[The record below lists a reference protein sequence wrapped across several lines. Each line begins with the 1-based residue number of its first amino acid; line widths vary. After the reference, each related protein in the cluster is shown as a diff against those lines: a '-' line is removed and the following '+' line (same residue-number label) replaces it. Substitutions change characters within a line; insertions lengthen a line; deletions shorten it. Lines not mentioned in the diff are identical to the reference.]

1 MKCRV
6 LDTINIRKGLDIP
19 IDGTAERQLTDARSI
34 TTYAVK
40 PTDFVGLTP
49 RLLVKEGDTVAVGDA
64 LFCDKSDERILFT
77 SPVSGQVKAIVRGE
91 KRKLLEV
98 VVETD
103 CKSTGST
110 GSDCKSSPPLQK
122 PQTADNI
129 KAAMLQCGLWAMLRQ
144 RPFGTVANP
153 DDKPKAI
160 FVSAFSSAPLAP
172 DYDFVMQ
179 GKEKWMNK
187 GLEALAQLT
196 EGTVHVC
203 FRPGQRLAKCLES
216 LSEFP
221 LPLLKGGDAKRPSDL
236 SRPAST
242 IKPLNNQQF
251 NIHHIKG
258 PHPSGNIGTQI
269 AHIDPINK
277 GEVVWT
283 MDLQDVAVLGELVTT
298 GVYKPE
304 KVIAVAG
311 PNIKNPHYYRVKA
324 GACLKEIVKG
334 QLLNT
339 DYPKIDVN
347 NAAKENRVIS
357 GDILSG
363 TQIAADG
370 FLGAYDDLVSI
381 LTEGNYYDF
390 MGWLMPGFRK
400 FSFSRTFL
408 SGFMP
413 KSTFKPMGIT
423 LPRFEKFWK
432 FDTNT
437 HGDERPL
444 VFTGNFE
451 RVFPFDIYPTQL
463 IKACIVGDIEL
474 MENLGIYEVEP
485 EDFALCEF
493 IDTSKTDIQA
503 IIREALE
510 KLRKEGLS

>member
-1 MKCRV
+1 MS
-6 LDTINIRKGLDIP
+6 DTITIQKGLDLP
-19 IDGTAERQLTDARSI
+19 IGGTAELRLTDARSI
-34 TTYAVK
+34 STYAVK

-49 RLLVKEGDTVAVGDA
+49 RLLIEEGDVVAAGDA
-64 LFCDKSDERILFT
+64 LFCDKNDERIRFT
-77 SPVSGQVKAIVRGE
+77 SPVSGRVKAIVRGE

-98 VVETD
+98 VVEAD
-103 CKSTGST
+103 FKSAGSM
-110 GSDCKSSPPLQK
+110 GSDYKSSPTM
-122 PQTADNI
+122 TADDI
-129 KAAMLQCGLWAMLRQ
+129 KAAMLQCGLWTQLRQ

-153 DDKPKAI
+153 DDQPKAI

-179 GKEKWMNK
+179 GKEEWLKK
-187 GLEALAQLT
+187 GLEALTQFT
-196 EGTVHVC
+196 DGKVHIC
-203 FRPGQRLAKCLES
+203 F
-216 LSEFP
+216 
-221 LPLLKGGDAKRPSDL
+221 
-236 SRPAST
+236 
-242 IKPLNNQQF
+242 KPNQQIAKQF
-251 NIHHIKG
+251 SIINSQLSIHYIDG
-258 PHPSGNIGTQI
+258 PHPAGNIGTQI

-283 MDLQDVAVLGELVTT
+283 MNIQDVAVLGELVST
-298 GVYKPE
+298 GIYNPE
-304 KVIAVAG
+304 KVIAIAG
-311 PNIKNPHYYRVKA
+311 PNIKSPHYYRVKA
-324 GACLKEIVKG
+324 GACLSEIVKS
-334 QLLNT
+334 QLLNN
-339 DYPKIDVN
+339 DYPKMDTT

-363 TQIAADG
+363 TQIAVDR
-370 FLGAYDDLVSI
+370 FIGAYDDLVSI
-381 LTEGNYYDF
+381 LPEGDYYDF

-413 KSTFKPMGIT
+413 KSTFKPFGKK
-423 LPRFEKFWK
+423 LPRFESLWK

-463 IKACIVGDIEL
+463 IKACIIGDIEL

-510 KLRKEGLS
+510 KLRKETV

>member
-1 MKCRV
+1 MSN
-6 LDTINIRKGLDIP
+6 TITIRKGLDLP
-19 IDGTAERQLTDARSI
+19 ISGSAELRLTDARSI
-34 TTYAVK
+34 SSYAVK

-49 RLLVKEGDTVAVGDA
+49 RLLVEEGYAVAVGDA
-64 LFCDKSDERILFT
+64 LFCDKNDERIRFT
-77 SPVSGQVKAIVRGE
+77 SPVSGRVKAIVRGE

-98 VVETD
+98 VVEAD
-103 CKSTGST
+103 FKSAGST
-110 GSDCKSSPPLQK
+110 GSDYKSSPTLK
-122 PQTADNI
+122 D
-129 KAAMLQCGLWAMLRQ
+129 AMLQCGLWTLLRQ

-160 FVSAFSSAPLAP
+160 FVSAFSSVPLAP

-179 GKEKWMNK
+179 GKEEWLKK
-187 GLEALAQLT
+187 GLEALTQLT
-196 EGTVHVC
+196 EGMVHVC
-203 FRPGQRLAKCLES
+203 FRPGQRIANGFVKGEHAGS
-216 LSEFP
+216 P
-221 LPLLKGGDAKRPSDL
+221 LRVM
-236 SRPAST
+236 T
-242 IKPLNNQQF
+242 HFIN
-251 NIHHIKG
+251 G

-283 MDLQDVAVLGELVTT
+283 MNLQDVAVLGELLAT
-298 GVYKPE
+298 GVYNPE

-311 PNIKNPHYYRVKA
+311 PNIKNPHYYRVKS
-324 GACLKEIVKG
+324 GACLSEITKG
-334 QLLNT
+334 QLLNN
-339 DYPKIDVN
+339 DYPKMDATD
-347 NAAKENRVIS
+347 AAKENRVIS

-363 TQIAADG
+363 TQIATVG

-381 LTEGNYYDF
+381 LPEGDYYDF

-423 LPRFEKFWK
+423 LPRFENLWK

-463 IKACIVGDIEL
+463 IKACIIGDIEQ

-510 KLRKEGLS
+510 KLRKEAV

>member
-1 MKCRV
+1 MSE
-6 LDTINIRKGLDIP
+6 TITIRKGLDLP
-19 IDGTAERQLTDARSI
+19 IGGKAELRLTDARSI

-49 RLLVKEGDTVAVGDA
+49 RLLVEEGAIVDAGDT
-64 LFCDKSDERILFT
+64 LFCDKSDERIRFT

-98 VVETD
+98 VVEAD
-103 CKSTGST
+103 FKSAGST
-110 GSDCKSSPPLQK
+110 ELDSKSSPIPME
-122 PQTADNI
+122 AVAI
-129 KAAMLQCGLWAMLRQ
+129 KEAMLQCGLWTQLRQ
-144 RPFGTVANP
+144 RPFGTIANP
-153 DDKPKAI
+153 DDHPKAI

-172 DYDFVMQ
+172 DYDYIMR
-179 GKEKWMNK
+179 GREEALKK
-187 GLEALAQLT
+187 GLEALAKLT
-196 EGTVHVC
+196 DGKVHIC
-203 FRPGQRLAKCLES
+203 FRPNQRLAKQ
-216 LSEFP
+216 LST
-221 LPLLKGGDAKRPSDL
+221 LNSQL
-236 SRPAST
+236 ST
-242 IKPLNNQQF
+242 
-251 NIHHIKG
+251 HYIKG
-258 PHPSGNIGTQI
+258 PHPVGNIGTQI

-277 GEVVWT
+277 GEIIWT
-283 MDLQDVAVLGELVTT
+283 MNVQDVAVLGEWVAT

-304 KVIAVAG
+304 RVVAVAG
-311 PNIKNPHYYRVKA
+311 PNIKNPHYYRVRY
-324 GACLKEIVKG
+324 GACLAEIIKA
-334 QLLNT
+334 QLLNNE
-339 DYPKIDVN
+339 YPKMDAN
-347 NAAKENRVIS
+347 DATKENRVIS

-370 FLGAYDDLVSI
+370 FLSAYDDLVSI
-381 LTEGNYYDF
+381 LPEGDYYDF

-413 KSTFKPMGIT
+413 KSTFKPMGIE
-423 LPRFEKFWK
+423 LPRFENFWK

-463 IKACIVGDIEL
+463 IKACIIGDIEL

-493 IDTSKTDIQA
+493 IDTSKTELQA
-503 IIREALE
+503 IVREALE
-510 KLRKEGLS
+510 KLRKEGL

>member
-1 MKCRV
+1 MPLPNVKS
-6 LDTINIRKGLDIP
+6 DTITIKKGLDLP
-19 IDGTAERQLTDARSI
+19 IGGVAEKLFTDARSI

-49 RLLVKEGDTVAVGDA
+49 RLLVEEGDTVTAGDT
-64 LFCDKSDERILFT
+64 LFCDKNDERIRFT

-91 KRKLLEV
+91 KRRLLEV
-98 VVETD
+98 VVETVF
-103 CKSTGST
+103 KSAPA
-110 GSDCKSSPPLQK
+110 KELPK
-122 PQTADNI
+122 TAEEI
-129 KAAMLQCGLWAMLRQ
+129 KAAMLQCGLWTSLRQ

-172 DYDFVMQ
+172 DYDYVMQ
-179 GKEKWMNK
+179 GKEELLLK
-187 GLEALAQLT
+187 GLEALTNLT
-196 EGTVHVC
+196 DGKVHIC
-203 FRPGQRLAKCLES
+203 FKPNQQLAKQFSIVNCQ
-216 LSEFP
+216 LS
-221 LPLLKGGDAKRPSDL
+221 
-236 SRPAST
+236 
-242 IKPLNNQQF
+242 
-251 NIHHIKG
+251 IHHISG

-283 MDLQDVAVLGELVTT
+283 MNLQDVAVLGELVST
-298 GVYKPE
+298 GVYNPE

-324 GACLKEIVKG
+324 GVCLEEITKT
-334 QLLNT
+334 QLLNEDNTNT
-339 DYPKIDVN
+339 D
-347 NAAKENRVIS
+347 RVIS

-381 LTEGNYYDF
+381 LPEGDYYDF
-390 MGWLMPGFRK
+390 MGWLMPGFKK

-408 SGFMP
+408 SGFLP
-413 KSTFKPMGIT
+413 KMLK
-423 LPRFEKFWK
+423 WK

-437 HGDERPL
+437 HGDERPM

-463 IKACIVGDIEL
+463 IKACIIDDIEL

-510 KLRKEGLS
+510 KLRKEALS

>member
-1 MKCRV
+1 MPLPSVKS
-6 LDTINIRKGLDIP
+6 DTITIRKGLDLP
-19 IDGTAERQLTDARSI
+19 IGGAAEKLLTDARSI

-40 PTDFVGLTP
+40 PIDFVGLTP
-49 RLLVKEGDTVAVGDA
+49 RLLVEEGDVVAAGDA
-64 LFCDKSDERILFT
+64 LFCDKNDERIRFT
-77 SPVSGQVKAIVRGE
+77 TPVSGQVKAIVRGE
-91 KRKLLEV
+91 KRRLLEV

-103 CKSTGST
+103 FKSAPTQEIP
-110 GSDCKSSPPLQK
+110 K
-122 PQTADNI
+122 TAEEI
-129 KAAMLQCGLWAMLRQ
+129 KAAMLQCGLWASLRQ

-179 GKEKWMNK
+179 GKEEMLKK
-187 GLEALAQLT
+187 GLEALTLLT
-196 EGTVHVC
+196 EGKVHIC
-203 FRPGQRLAKCLES
+203 FRSDQKLAEQ
-216 LSEFP
+216 LST
-221 LPLLKGGDAKRPSDL
+221 LNSQL
-236 SRPAST
+236 ST
-242 IKPLNNQQF
+242 HF
-251 NIHHIKG
+251 VKG

-283 MDLQDVAVLGELVTT
+283 MNIQDVAVLGELVTT
-298 GVYKPE
+298 GVYNPE
-304 KVIAVAG
+304 KVIAVAE
-311 PNIKNPHYYRVKA
+311 PNIKSPHYYRVKA
-324 GACLKEIVKG
+324 GACLEEITKT
-334 QLLNT
+334 QLLNEDNPMT
-339 DYPKIDVN
+339 D
-347 NAAKENRVIS
+347 RVIS

-381 LTEGNYYDF
+381 LPEGDYYDF
-390 MGWLMPGFRK
+390 MGWLMPGFKK

-408 SGFMP
+408 SGFLP
-413 KSTFKPMGIT
+413 KMLK
-423 LPRFEKFWK
+423 WK

-463 IKACIVGDIEL
+463 IKACIIGDIEL

-510 KLRKEGLS
+510 KLRKEAMS